1 MVCLN
6 GKHPLVTFVPGTL
19 ETPWSKGV
27 FSVRGKAP
35 SSLSLGCRSL
45 QYWSRNSP
53 RCSQASSKMA
63 SSRTKSNIS
72 CVKQKIEHNTSYRK
86 IHYLTETCLAT
97 WSSCQLLSH
106 TDKKTESLV
115 THSFPLGCHTISL
128 SKVFQVM
135 FTLYRMAFAPAW
147 KPYRIGPRFTHTT
160 VFSGRYL

>member
-1 MVCLN
+1 M
-6 GKHPLVTFVPGTL
+6 VTFVPGTL

-72 CVKQKIEHNTSYRK
+72 CVKQKSEDNTSYRK
-86 IHYLTETCLAT
+86 IHYLYLTETCLALNLINLPT
-97 WSSCQLLSH
+97 VVSYAQKTRVSTDALLSLRLSH
-106 TDKKTESLV
+106 QTPFQGISGNV
-115 THSFPLGCHTISL
+115 HTILDGFCTGMKIISDRA
-128 SKVFQVM
+128 SVHTYNGVFGAISV
-135 FTLYRMAFAPAW
+135 TE
-147 KPYRIGPRFTHTT
+147 
-160 VFSGRYL
+160 